1 MSGMRQNCYK
11 GCEIMA
17 GKSLDPHLWNLEN
30 LFKSIYNVPV
40 YQRPYS
46 WDKEQIDVLLSD
58 IIEAYK
64 SENKNEG
71 YYTGNIIV
79 FDKNDK
85 INGLITKYDIIDGQQ
100 RITSFT
106 LILLALY
113 TVSLT
118 IGVSE
123 TDKTLNNIKEALW
136 KYVNRAYHKE
146 YKAVS
151 LNSIEKKVFSDLY
164 DHCFDQPKTILSF
177 CENYH
182 CGSSFEE
189 RVISNFK
196 HVYATIQKE
205 ISEEDQGKLLDFAD
219 YILQY
224 IQFIV
229 IEANCKANKVFSMFE
244 SINSK
249 GKKLEEIDLIKTY
262 IFSKLDETSYSTYLD
277 KWGQLIIKTQDNLY
291 DYLYNYIKAFL
302 CFYRQNINVNN
313 FKSICQSRL
322 TQYFNVQEESEALKK
337 LLDDMYDKV
346 DFYNML
352 SSTEQA
358 NDLIKNNKFRFYYKI
373 FTKISYKH
381 PKALFLRTLVEYKQG
396 KIDKNSVIDIVS
408 ETISFMMKFLTISNR
423 DSKDAITMF
432 SGIMNDIYTNDK
444 ISKDLILNAIA
455 AELVKQGVTSDKLK
469 SDLQTMDAY
478 EQNKTLTISLLALY
492 DSTSKDDSGKTRF
505 SYDQAYTLLNSF
517 STAFSLD
524 HLLVQTPNKNSD
536 KFMYYKDE
544 SDALILKDGHDF
556 PNEIITGMDYDTFT
570 RKILNQIGN
579 LRIYYKDKNSGRQN
593 TAIDLP
599 EYDNFSTYNDIINR
613 STNLVNTIIDECLPS
628 PDIDISQIKTNNKKL
643 EASLPKMD
651 KLIEFG
657 LIKKGEKI
665 YLTPNPEESIA
676 ILLDEKHVEFNG
688 EKITLNEWGCRV
700 TGWKSIRIYAYVA
713 IVGEIETL
721 HQKRLAYIQEHNEP
735 IS

>member
-1 MSGMRQNCYK
+1 
-11 GCEIMA
+11 MA
-17 GKSLDPHLWNLEN
+17 GKTLDPHLWNLEN
-30 LFKSIYNVPV
+30 LFKFMYDVPV

-46 WDKEQIDVLLSD
+46 WDKEQIDVLLED

-64 SENKNEG
+64 SDCKDEG

-79 FDKNDK
+79 YDKNDK

-113 TVSLT
+113 TMSLI
-118 IGVSE
+118 IGVNE

-136 KYVNRAYHKE
+136 KYVNRAYHKD
-146 YKAVS
+146 YKAVT
-151 LNSIEKKVFSDLY
+151 LNSIEKKCFFDLY
-164 DHCFDQPKTILSF
+164 NHCYEQPKTILAF
-177 CENYH
+177 CDNYH
-182 CGSSFEE
+182 CTSAFEE

-196 HVYATIQKE
+196 HIYTTIQKQ
-205 ISEEDQGKLLDFAD
+205 ISFDDQGQILDFAD

-229 IEANCKANKVFSMFE
+229 IEANYKANKVFSMFE

-262 IFSKLDETSYSTYLD
+262 IFSKLDEASYATYLD
-277 KWGQLIIKTQDNLY
+277 KWGQLIIKTEDNLY

-313 FKSICQSRL
+313 FKAICQSRL
-322 TQYFNVQEESEALKK
+322 LQYFNETEESEALKK

-352 SSTEQA
+352 SSAERA
-358 NDLIKNNKFRFYYKI
+358 NDLVKNNKFRFYYKI
-373 FTKISYKH
+373 FTEISYKH

-396 KIDKNSVIDIVS
+396 NIDKNAVIDIVS
-408 ETISFMMKFLTISNR
+408 ETISFMMKFLTINSR

-432 SGIMNDIYTNDK
+432 SNIMNDIYTANK
-444 ISKDLILNAIA
+444 VSKDLIVNSIA
-455 AELVKQGVTSDKLK
+455 AELVKQGVTADKLK
-469 SDLQTMDAY
+469 SDLKSMDAY
-478 EQNKTLTISLLALY
+478 EQNKRLTISLLALY
-492 DSTSKDDSGKTRF
+492 DSTSKDDAGKTKI

-524 HLLVQTPNKNSD
+524 HLLVQTPDANDAGFKY
-536 KFMYYKDE
+536 FKDE
-544 SDALILKDGHDF
+544 SDSLVLKADHDF
-556 PNEIITGMDYDTFT
+556 PNDIVAGMDYDTFT

-599 EYDNFSTYNDIINR
+599 EYDDFNTYKDIVDRGSI
-613 STNLVNTIIDECLPS
+613 LVDTIIDECLPT
-628 PDIDISQIKTNNKKL
+628 PNIDISQIKTNSKKL

-657 LIKKGEKI
+657 IIKKGEKI
-665 YLTPNPEESIA
+665 YLTPKPEESVATLI
-676 ILLDEKHVEFNG
+676 DEKYVDFNG

-700 TGWKSIRIYAYVA
+700 TGWQSIRIYAYVA
-713 IVGEIETL
+713 VVGEIETL
-721 HQKRLAYIQEHNEP
+721 QQKRLAFIQEHNEP
-735 IS
+735 VS

>member
-1 MSGMRQNCYK
+1 MIRGRRN
-11 GCEIMA
+11 MA
-17 GKSLDPHLWNLEN
+17 GKTLDPHLWNLEN
-30 LFKSIYNVPV
+30 LFKFMYDVPV

-46 WDKEQIDVLLSD
+46 WDKEQVEVLLND
-58 IIEAYK
+58 ILEAYRSDSK
-64 SENKNEG
+64 DEG

-79 FDKNDK
+79 YDKNDK

-100 RITSFT
+100 RITTFT
-106 LILLALY
+106 LILMALY
-113 TVSLT
+113 TLSLT

-136 KYVNRAYHKE
+136 KYVNRTYHKE
-146 YKAVS
+146 YTAVT
-151 LNSIEKKVFSDLY
+151 LNSIEKKCFSDLY
-164 DHCFDQPKTILSF
+164 NHCFDNPKTVISF
-177 CENYH
+177 CDNYH
-182 CGSSFEE
+182 CASAFEE
-189 RVISNFK
+189 RVISNYK
-196 HVYATIQKE
+196 HIYTTLQKE
-205 ISEEDQGKLLDFAD
+205 ISADDQGKILDFAD

-262 IFSKLDETSYSTYLD
+262 IFSKLDEASYGTYLD
-277 KWGQLIIKTQDNLY
+277 KWGQLIIKTEDNLY

-302 CFYRQNINVNN
+302 CFYRQNININN

-322 TQYFNVQEESEALKK
+322 LQYFNETNEAEALKK

-346 DFYNML
+346 DFYKML
-352 SSTEQA
+352 SSAEQA
-358 NDLIKNNKFRFYYKI
+358 NNLVKNNKFRFYYKI
-373 FTKISYKH
+373 FTEISYKH

-396 KIDKNSVIDIVS
+396 NINKEAVVDIVS
-408 ETISFMMKFLTISNR
+408 ETISFMMKFLTISSR
-423 DSKDAITMF
+423 DSKDAITLF
-432 SGIMNDIYTNDK
+432 SSIMNDIYTTNK
-444 ISKDLILNAIA
+444 VSKDLIINTIA
-455 AELVKQGVTSDKLK
+455 AELVKQGVTADKLK
-469 SDLQTMDAY
+469 SDLTSMDAY
-478 EQNKTLTISLLALY
+478 EQNKKLTISLLALY
-492 DSTSKDDSGKTRF
+492 DSTSKDESGKTKT

-517 STAFSLD
+517 SSAFSLD
-524 HLLVQTPNKNSD
+524 HLLVQTPD
-536 KFMYYKDE
+536 KDSNEFKYYKDA
-544 SDALILKDGHDF
+544 SDSLVLKDSHDF
-556 PNEIITGMDYDTFT
+556 PSEIITGMDYDTFT

-599 EYDNFSTYNDIINR
+599 EYDDFNTYNDIVKR
-613 STNLVNTIIDECLPS
+613 GKNLINTIVDDCLPT

-657 LIKKGEKI
+657 LIKKGDKI
-665 YLTPNPEESIA
+665 YLTPKPDESVATLI
-676 ILLDEKHVEFNG
+676 DEKYVDFNG

-700 TGWKSIRIYAYVA
+700 TGWQSIRIYAYVA
-713 IVGEIETL
+713 KVGEIETL
-721 HQKRLAYIQEHNEP
+721 HQKRLAFIQEHNE
-735 IS
+735 SVC